1 MLIYIGADHRGFR
14 LKESLK
20 QYLKNDGY
28 EVVDVG
34 NTQLVETDDYVD
46 FAALAAR
53 KVSLDPI
60 NSRAILICGSGVGM
74 DVVANKFKNVRS
86 VLAFNPDQALSSK
99 NDDDTNALCLASDFI
114 EEDDA
119 KRIVTAWVPAKFSG
133 EERHQR
139 RLLKLEDIENRKL
152 M

>member
-1 MLIYIGADHRGFR
+1 MLIYIGADHRGFN

-34 NTQLVETDDYVD
+34 NTQLVETDDYTD

-53 KVSLDPI
+53 KVSLDPTQ
-60 NSRAILICGSGVGM
+60 SRAILICGSGVGM

-86 VLAFNPDQALSSK
+86 VLAFNSDQAMASRT
-99 NDDDTNALCLASDFI
+99 DDDTNALCFASDFI
-114 EEDDA
+114 EEEDA
-119 KRIVTAWVPAKFSG
+119 KRIVMAWLPAQFSG

-139 RLLKLEDIENRKL
+139 RLRKIEDIENRKL
-152 M
+152 L